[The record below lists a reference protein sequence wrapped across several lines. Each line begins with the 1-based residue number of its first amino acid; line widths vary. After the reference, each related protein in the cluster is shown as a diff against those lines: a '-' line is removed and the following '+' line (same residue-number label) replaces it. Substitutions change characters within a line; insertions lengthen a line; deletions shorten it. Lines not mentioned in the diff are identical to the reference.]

1 MRLKQQW
8 VLASVVSMLCII
20 LAACGGGSSQSAGAT
35 PSASGG
41 APAASH
47 DASHATP
54 SASGGAPAA
63 SSSATASSGDMATT
77 PSAGGASTACPDT
90 VQGAQLTMW
99 SPLTGPDGAI
109 MTQLAD
115 RFSQE
120 NTHGISVQHVAQP
133 EYLQKLN
140 TAAAGNNLPDMTVI
154 RASDIAEMA
163 ARKVLKPMSEEAQ
176 RIVGGASLAAEFP
189 EQAWSIGAYQNQ
201 RYAIPLDIHPLVLYY
216 NKDLFQQAG
225 ITMPTDR
232 PMNRQEFEA
241 AAEKLNANGVAG
253 IAIGTHFGGENLFET
268 LVEQFGGSVLNNEGT
283 EATFNSEQGVR
294 ALTYLRDLHQKYS
307 PSMSGQGD
315 PEVKAFQAGKAAM
328 VIHGPWHLANLQK
341 LPSTGVT
348 MVPQFGDQFAVWGNS
363 HQLALTGADPA
374 KQAATACWIGWLSE
388 NSVQWAKAGQVP
400 ARKSVRT
407 SEELTSVAAAITNFA
422 AEVEQVVLRP
432 PVPGIGPAI
441 QGEGY
446 GRAVNGI
453 LLGQQSDI
461 KAALDEAAQRSN
473 QLIQQNARQ
482 YSGQ

>member
-1 MRLKQQW
+1 
-8 VLASVVSMLCII
+8 
-20 LAACGGGSSQSAGAT
+20 
-35 PSASGG
+35 
-41 APAASH
+41 
-47 DASHATP
+47 
-54 SASGGAPAA
+54 
-63 SSSATASSGDMATT
+63 
-77 PSAGGASTACPDT
+77 
-90 VQGAQLTMW
+90 MW

-109 MTQLAD
+109 MSQLAD

-120 NTHGISVQHVAQP
+120 NKHGIKVQHVAQP

-140 TAAAGNNLPDMTVI
+140 SAAAGNSLPEMTVI

-163 ARKVLKPMSEEAQ
+163 ARNVLKPMSEDTL
-176 RIVGGASLAAEFP
+176 RIVGGTSLAAEFP
-189 EQAWSIGAYQNQ
+189 EQVWNIGAYKDQ

-216 NKDLFQQAG
+216 NKDLFQKAG

-241 AAEKLNANGVAG
+241 AAEKLTKDGVTG
-253 IAIGTHFGGENLFET
+253 IAIGTNFGGENLFET
-268 LVEQFGGSVLNNEGT
+268 LIVQFGGSVLNKEGT
-283 EATFNSEQGVR
+283 EATFNTEEGVR
-294 ALTYLRDLHQKYS
+294 ALTYLRDLQQKYS
-307 PSMSGQGD
+307 PTISGQGD
-315 PEVKAFQAGKAAM
+315 PQVKAFQAGKAAM

-348 MVPQFGDQFAVWGNS
+348 MIPQFGDKFAVWGNS
-363 HQLALTGADPA
+363 HQVALTTADPA
-374 KQAATACWIGWLSE
+374 KQAAAGCWIGWLSE
-388 NSVQWAKAGQVP
+388 NSAQWATAGQVP

-407 SEELTSVAAAITNFA
+407 SPELKSVAPAITNFA

-453 LLGQQSDI
+453 LLGQQTDI

-473 QLIQQNARQ
+473 QLIKQNAQQ
-482 YSGQ
+482 YGGQ

>member
-1 MRLKQQW
+1 MQLRKQW
-8 VLASVVSMLCII
+8 VLASVVTLLCMV
-20 LAACGGGSSQSAGAT
+20 LAACGSGNGQPAGAT
-35 PSASGG
+35 TGAS
-41 APAASH
+41 S
-47 DASHATP
+47 
-54 SASGGAPAA
+54 GAPAA
-63 SSSATASSGDMATT
+63 SSSATASASGMVTT
-77 PSAGGASTACPDT
+77 PSAEDTATACPDT
-90 VQGAQLTMW
+90 VQAAQITMW

-120 NTHGISVQHVAQP
+120 NKHGIKVQHVAQP

-163 ARKVLKPMSEEAQ
+163 ARNVLKPMSADAQ
-176 RIVGGASLAAEFP
+176 GIVGGTSIAAEFP
-189 EQAWSIGAYQNQ
+189 EQAWSIGAYKDQ

-225 ITMPTDR
+225 ITMPTGR

-241 AAEKLNANGVAG
+241 AVEKLNKDGVSG

-268 LVEQFGGSVLNNEGT
+268 LTEQFGGSVLNKEGT
-283 EATFNSEQGVR
+283 EATFNSEAGVR
-294 ALTYLRDLHQKYS
+294 ALTYLRDLRQKYS
-307 PSMSGQGD
+307 PTMSGQGD

-328 VIHGPWHLANLQK
+328 VIHGPWHLSNLQK

-348 MVPQFGDQFAVWGNS
+348 MIPQFGDEFAVWGNS
-363 HQLALTGADPA
+363 HQLALTSADPA
-374 KQAATACWIGWLSE
+374 KQAATACWIGWLSR
-388 NSVQWAKAGQVP
+388 NSAQWATAGQVP
-400 ARKSVRT
+400 ARKSART
-407 SEELTSVAAAITNFA
+407 SDELTSVAPAIANFA
-422 AEVEQVVLRP
+422 EEVEQVVLRP

-446 GRAVNGI
+446 GRAVNAI

-461 KAALDEAAQRSN
+461 KAALDEAVQRSN
-473 QLIQQNARQ
+473 QLMQQNAQQ
-482 YSGQ
+482 YGGQ